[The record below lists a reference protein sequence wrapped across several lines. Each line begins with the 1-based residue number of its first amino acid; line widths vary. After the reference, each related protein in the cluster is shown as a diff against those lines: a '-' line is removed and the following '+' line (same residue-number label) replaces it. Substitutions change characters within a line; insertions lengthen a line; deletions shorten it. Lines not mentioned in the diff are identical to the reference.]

1 MELFEIKENKINIDG
16 IDLYYKTA
24 GEGKPF
30 LILHG
35 WGASSFSWMRFVDEM
50 AGKGFKLII
59 PDLPGFG
66 KTEMP
71 KTVWGVGEY
80 ADFIIALIDKLNLSD
95 FYLLGHSFGGG
106 IALKIAIEK
115 KIKPLKII
123 FCDAAVVREER
134 LNLRQRISK
143 FLSNIGSKI
152 ISKDS
157 RVYAFFEKI
166 AYRLAG
172 NYDYYRANPLM
183 KEVFKKVIGE
193 DLTHL
198 LPKVD
203 VPSLII
209 WGEDDQF
216 TPVEDGVLFQ
226 QEIDDSELKIIKG
239 AGHNPYKTDAVEVA
253 ESIIKFLNK

>member
-1 MELFEIKENKINIDG
+1 MELFELKENKINING

-35 WGASSFSWMRFVDEM
+35 WGASSFSWIRFVDEI

-71 KTVWGVGEY
+71 KTIWGIDDY
-80 ADFIIALIDKLNLSD
+80 ANLIVSFVKELKLPS

-106 IALKIAIEK
+106 IALKIATEK
-115 KIKPLKII
+115 DIRPAKLI
-123 FCDAAVVREER
+123 FCDAAIVREER

-143 FLSNIGSKI
+143 FLARVGSKF
-152 ISKDS
+152 ISDDS
-157 RVYAFFEKI
+157 RVYSFFEKI
-166 AYRLAG
+166 AYRISG
-172 NYDYYRANPLM
+172 TYDYYRANPLM
-183 KEVFKKVIGE
+183 KEVFKKVISE

-198 LPKVD
+198 LPKVNM
-203 VPSLII
+203 PCLII
-209 WGEDDQF
+209 WGENDQV

-239 AGHNPYKTDAVEVA
+239 ARHNPYKTDAVEVG
-253 ESIIKFLNK
+253 EYIIKFLNK

>member
-1 MELFEIKENKINIDG
+1 MELFEFKENKINING

-35 WGASSFSWMRFVDEM
+35 WGASSFSWIGIVEAMVNS
-50 AGKGFKLII
+50 GYKLII

-66 KTEMP
+66 KTAMP
-71 KTVWGVGEY
+71 KTIWGVGEY
-80 ADFIIALIDKLNLSD
+80 ADFIIALIKKLGIAD

-106 IALKIAIEK
+106 IALKMAIEK
-115 KIKPLKII
+115 NVKPLKLI

-143 FLSNIGSKI
+143 FFARIGSKI

-157 RVYAFFEKI
+157 RAYLFFEKM
-166 AYRLAG
+166 AYKTAG
-172 NYDYYRANPLM
+172 TYDYYRANPLM
-183 KEVFKKVIGE
+183 KEVFKKVVSE

-198 LPKVD
+198 LPQVD
-203 VPSLII
+203 MPCLII
-209 WGEDDQF
+209 WGEGDQV
-216 TPVEDGVLFQ
+216 TPIEDGVLFQ
-226 QEIDDSELKIIKG
+226 QEIDDSELEIIKG
-239 AGHNPYKTDAVEVA
+239 ARHNPYKTNPVEVA

>member
-1 MELFEIKENKINIDG
+1 MELFELKENKVNIDG

-35 WGASSFSWMRFVDEM
+35 WGASSISWMRLIDEM
-50 AGKGFKLII
+50 AGKGFKLIV

-66 KTEMP
+66 KTEMS
-71 KTVWGVGEY
+71 KSVWGVGEY
-80 ADFIIALIDKLNLSD
+80 ADFIIKFIKELNLSD

-106 IALKIAIEK
+106 IALKIATEK
-115 KIKPLKII
+115 NVKPLKLI
-123 FCDAAVVREER
+123 FCDAAIVREER
-134 LNLRQRISK
+134 LNLRQRLSK
-143 FLSNIGSKI
+143 FLAKIGSKI
-152 ISKDS
+152 ISHDS

-172 NYDYYRANPLM
+172 TYDYYRANPLM
-183 KEVFKKVIGE
+183 KEVFKKVVSE
-193 DLTHL
+193 DLTRFL
-198 LPKVD
+198 SKVD
-203 VPSLII
+203 MPCLII
-209 WGEDDQF
+209 WGGDDQI

-226 QEIDDSELKIIKG
+226 QEIDDSELKIISG
-239 AGHNPYKTDAVEVA
+239 ARHNPYKTDPVEVS

>member
-1 MELFEIKENKINIDG
+1 MELFELKENKINING

-35 WGASSFSWMRFVDEM
+35 WGASSVSWMRVIDEM

-71 KTVWGVGEY
+71 QNIWGVNEY
-80 ADFIIALIDKLNLSD
+80 DDIIIYFIKELNLSD

-106 IALKIAIEK
+106 IALKIATEK
-115 KIKPLKII
+115 KVKPLKLI
-123 FCDAAVVREER
+123 FCDAAIVREQR

-143 FLSNIGSKI
+143 FLAKIGSKI
-152 ISKDS
+152 ISEDS
-157 RVYAFFEKI
+157 RVYSFFEKI
-166 AYRLAG
+166 AYKLAG
-172 NYDYYRANPLM
+172 AYDYYRANPLM
-183 KEVFKKVIGE
+183 KEVFKKVVSE

-198 LPKVD
+198 LSQVD
-203 VPSLII
+203 MPCLII
-209 WGEDDQF
+209 WGEDDQI
-216 TPVEDGVLFQ
+216 TPIEDGVLFQ

-239 AGHNPYKTDAVEVA
+239 ARHNPYKTNPVEVS

>member
-1 MELFEIKENKINIDG
+1 MELFEFKENKINING

-24 GEGKPF
+24 GEGKPL

-35 WGASSFSWMRFVDEM
+35 WGASSFSWMGIVDEM
-50 AGKGFKLII
+50 ANKGFELII

-71 KTVWGVGEY
+71 KTIWGVGDY
-80 ADFIIALIDKLNLSD
+80 ADLMVAFIKELNLSD

-106 IALKIAIEK
+106 IALKMVVEK
-115 KIKPLKII
+115 KVKALKLI
-123 FCDAAVVREER
+123 FCDAAIVREER
-134 LNLRQRISK
+134 LNLKQRISK
-143 FLSNIGSKI
+143 FLAKIGTKI
-152 ISKDS
+152 ISRDS
-157 RVYAFFEKI
+157 RVYMFFEKV
-166 AYRLAG
+166 AYKLAG
-172 NYDYYRANPLM
+172 AYDYHRANPLM
-183 KEVFKKVIGE
+183 KEVFKKVVSE

-198 LPKVD
+198 LPSVD
-203 VPSLII
+203 IPCLII
-209 WGEDDQF
+209 WGEDDPI

-239 AGHNPYKTDAVEVA
+239 ARHNPYKTDPVEVA

>member
-1 MELFEIKENKINIDG
+1 MEIFEIKENKINING

-35 WGASSFSWMRFVDEM
+35 WGASSVSWMRIIDEM
-50 AGKGFKLII
+50 ASKGFKLII

-66 KTEMP
+66 KTEIP
-71 KTVWGVGEY
+71 KTVWGVGDY
-80 ADFIIALIDKLNLSD
+80 ADFVISFIKELGFSR

-106 IALKIAIEK
+106 VALKMATEK
-115 KIKPLKII
+115 NVKPLKLI
-123 FCDAAVVREER
+123 FCDAAIVREER

-143 FLSNIGSKI
+143 FLARTGSKI
-152 ISKDS
+152 ISEDS
-157 RVYAFFEKI
+157 RVYSFFEKM

-172 NYDYYRANPLM
+172 TYDYYRANPLM
-183 KEVFKKVIGE
+183 KEVFKKVVSE

-203 VPSLII
+203 MPCLII
-209 WGEDDQF
+209 WGEDDQI

-226 QEIDDSELKIIKG
+226 QEIDNSELKIIKG
-239 AGHNPYKTDAVEVA
+239 ARHNPYKTDSVEVS

>member
-1 MELFEIKENKINIDG
+1 MELFEFKENKINIDG

-35 WGASSFSWMRFVDEM
+35 WGASSFSWMRVVDEM
-50 AGKGFKLII
+50 AGKGFKLIL

-80 ADFIIALIDKLNLSD
+80 ADFVIAFIKKLGLSD

-106 IALKIAIEK
+106 VALKIATEK
-115 KIKPLKII
+115 NVKPLKII

-143 FLSNIGSKI
+143 ALARVGSGI

-157 RVYAFFEKI
+157 RAYVFFEKL
-166 AYRLAG
+166 AYKLSG
-172 NYDYYRANPLM
+172 TYDYYRANPLM
-183 KEVFKKVIGE
+183 KEVFKKVISE

-198 LPKVD
+198 LSKVD
-203 VPSLII
+203 MPCLII
-209 WGEDDQF
+209 WGEGDQV

-239 AGHNPYKTDAVEVA
+239 ARHNPYKTDAVEVT

>member
-1 MELFEIKENKINIDG
+1 MVLFELKENKINING

-35 WGASSFSWMRFVDEM
+35 WGASSFSWIRVIDEM
-50 AGKGFKLII
+50 AGKGFKLVI

-66 KTEMP
+66 KTEVP
-71 KTVWGVGEY
+71 DTVWGVDEY
-80 ADFIIALIDKLNLSD
+80 ANLIVELIKELRISD

-106 IALKIAIEK
+106 IALKIATEK
-115 KIKPLKII
+115 SVKPLKII
-123 FCDAAVVREER
+123 FCDAAIVREER

-143 FLSNIGSKI
+143 ILTLTGAKV

-157 RVYAFFEKI
+157 RAYTFFEKL
-166 AYRLAG
+166 AYKLAG
-172 NYDYYRANPLM
+172 TSDYYRANPLM
-183 KEVFKKVIGE
+183 KKVFKKVVGE
-193 DLTHL
+193 DLSHL
-198 LPKVD
+198 LPKVNM
-203 VPSLII
+203 PCLII
-209 WGEDDQF
+209 WGEDDQV

-226 QEIDDSELKIIKG
+226 QVIDDSELKIIKR
-239 AGHNPYKTDAVEVA
+239 ARHNPYKTDPVEVS